1 MNTPIATP
9 IPSNSAS
16 SALDTAAIVE
26 TASALIAMHPVY
38 GSDGQRHAM
47 DYLEQRMRALGAS
60 VRRRRI
66 YDEEIED
73 HPCYVHVENFGGSF
87 ASYRETVREN
97 LVCELDFGAP
107 GPTVLLNG
115 HVDVEFVTAPEQW
128 SRAEGWRKPRVED
141 GRLYGR
147 GSSDM
152 LGAVACFVAVAE
164 DLSRAKA
171 EGAHLGGRLLLHFVV
186 DEEIGGNGTL
196 ATLSTL
202 DGQVDAA
209 LIGEPT
215 DGAVCTRTRSFEQF
229 KVVCGGRPRHM
240 CLSEGSANALSQ
252 AVQVFTIIEE
262 LNQWC
267 REQLGGD
274 PVRSLCVGVLRGGSD
289 AAVPA
294 ASAELLVTAALPPSL
309 PLSAVLSELDSRLRA
324 AFPDEAPQVGPYG
337 LRFPASQG
345 GHEGLAAGLRAQLE
359 GVVELDPARR
369 EARDFPSACD
379 ARIFESFSIPTVI
392 YGPGS
397 LARAHGPDEYVSLDE
412 LKVYTRVIHE
422 TLRAAFSG
430 DASLSG

>member
-1 MNTPIATP
+1 MNTSIATP
-9 IPSNSAS
+9 TTAGSP
-16 SALDTAAIVE
+16 LDTAAIVE

-38 GSDGQRHAM
+38 DSAGQRHAM

-60 VRRRRI
+60 IRRCRI
-66 YDEEIED
+66 YDEEIEE
-73 HPCYVHVENFGGSF
+73 HPCYVHVENFGGPF
-87 ASYRETVREN
+87 AGYRETVREN
-97 LVCELDFGAP
+97 LVCELDFGEP

-128 SRAEGWRKPRVED
+128 SKPEGWRKPRVED
-141 GRLYGR
+141 GLLYGR

-164 DLSRAKA
+164 ALSQAKA
-171 EGAHLGGRLLLHFVV
+171 EGARLGGRLLLHFVV

-202 DGQVDAA
+202 EGKVDAA

-240 CLSEGSANALSQ
+240 CLSDGSANALSQ
-252 AVQVFTIIEE
+252 AVRVFSILEE
-262 LNQWC
+262 LDQWC
-267 REQLGGD
+267 RDQLGGD
-274 PVRSLCVGVLRGGSD
+274 PVRSLCAGVLRGGSD

-309 PLSAVLSELDSRLRA
+309 TFDAVIAELEARLRA
-324 AFPDEAPQVGPYG
+324 AFPDAEPPQVAPYG
-337 LRFPASQG
+337 LRFPASQE
-345 GHEGLAAGLRAQLE
+345 GHEGLAAGLRVELE
-359 GVVELDPARR
+359 GIAKVDAARR

-412 LKVYTRVIHE
+412 LSVYTKVVHQ

-430 DASLSG
+430 DTELSR